1 MDFSNYLADKL
12 IDATVRNTPYDTPA
26 KAWVA
31 LYTTDPTKEDV
42 GAEVSEASYNRQP
55 ITMNVPVEGVSENS
69 AQIDFAEATSNWGMV
84 THIGIRD
91 QAYDGNLLYFTA
103 IANPKNILTGDQFK
117 VNIDK
122 LKLTL
127 T

>member
-12 IDATVRNTPYDTPA
+12 IDATVRNIPYDTPED
-26 KAWVA
+26 VFIA

-42 GAEVSEASYNRQP
+42 GSEVSEASYNRQE
-55 ITMNVPVEGVSENS
+55 IVMSVPVEGQSENS

-91 QAYDGNLLYFTA
+91 QAYDGNLMYFTA
-103 IANPKNILTGDQFK
+103 IDNPKNILTGDQFK
-117 VNIDK
+117 VNADK

>member
-12 IDATVRNTPYDTPA
+12 IDATVRNTPYESPETV
-26 KAWVA
+26 WVA

-42 GAEVSEASYNRQP
+42 GSEVREASYNRQEVV
-55 ITMNVPVEGVSENS
+55 MSVPVEGKSENT
-69 AQIDFAEATSNWGMV
+69 AQIDFSEATSNWGLV
-84 THIGIRD
+84 SHIGIRD
-91 QAYDGNLLYFTA
+91 EASDGNLLYFTELDNA
-103 IANPKNILTGDQFK
+103 KDILTGDQFRIN
-117 VNIDK
+117 VDK

>member
-12 IDATVRNTPYDTPA
+12 IDATVRNIPYDTPD
-26 KAWVA
+26 KVWIA
-31 LYTTDPTKEDV
+31 LYTTDPTKVDV
-42 GAEVSEASYNRQP
+42 GVEVKEPSYNRQEVV
-55 ITMNVPVEGVSENS
+55 MSAPVEGKSENS
-69 AQIDFAEATSNWGMV
+69 AQIDFSEATSNWGNI

-91 QAYDGNLLYFTA
+91 EDYDGNLLYFTELENA
-103 IANPKNILTGDQFK
+103 KDILSGDQFRIN
-117 VNIDK
+117 VAK

>member
-12 IDATVRNTPYDTPA
+12 IDGTVRNIPYVTPD
-26 KAWVA
+26 KVWLA

-42 GAEVSEASYNRQP
+42 GAEVNEPTYVRQE
-55 ITMNVPVEGVSENS
+55 IVMGAPVDGVSKNVE
-69 AQIDFAEATSNWGMV
+69 QIDFSEATSNWGYV

-91 QAYDGNLLYFTA
+91 ESFDGNLLYFTDLE
-103 IANPKNILTGDQFK
+103 NPKDILSGDQFRIN
-117 VNIDK
+117 VDK

>member
-1 MDFSNYLADKL
+1 MDFSNHLADKL
-12 IDATVRNTPYDTPA
+12 IDATVRNIPYVTPA
-26 KAWVA
+26 EVFIA
-31 LYTTDPTKEDV
+31 LYTTDPTKEDI
-42 GAEVSEASYNRQP
+42 GSEVREPSYNRQE
-55 ITMNVPVEGVSENS
+55 IVMSVPVEGQSENS

-117 VNIDK
+117 VNVDK

>member
-12 IDATVRNTPYDTPA
+12 IDATVRNIPYDTPED
-26 KAWVA
+26 VFIA
-31 LYTTDPTKEDV
+31 LYTTDPTKEDI
-42 GAEVSEASYNRQP
+42 GSEVREPSYNRQE
-55 ITMNVPVEGVSENS
+55 IVMSVPVEGQSENS

-103 IANPKNILTGDQFK
+103 IANQKNILTGDQFK

>member
-12 IDATVRNTPYDTPA
+12 IDATVRNIPYDTPD
-26 KAWVA
+26 KVWIA
-31 LYTTDPTKEDV
+31 LYTTDPTKLDV
-42 GAEVSEASYNRQP
+42 GVEVREPSYNRQEV
-55 ITMNVPVEGVSENS
+55 TMSFPADGKSENAS
-69 AQIDFAEATSNWGMV
+69 QIDFSEATSNWGNI

-91 QAYDGNLLYFTA
+91 EAFDGNLLYFTELDNA
-103 IANPKNILTGDQFK
+103 KDILSGDQFRIN
-117 VNIDK
+117 VDK

>member
-1 MDFSNYLADKL
+1 MSA
-12 IDATVRNTPYDTPA
+12 
-26 KAWVA
+26 
-31 LYTTDPTKEDV
+31 
-42 GAEVSEASYNRQP
+42 
-55 ITMNVPVEGVSENS
+55 PVEGVSQNS
-69 AQIDFAEATSNWGMV
+69 AQIDFAEATSNWGWI

-103 IANPKNILTGDQFK
+103 IGDSKNILTGDQFK
-117 VNIDK
+117 VLIDK

>member
-12 IDATVRNTPYDTPA
+12 IDATVRNTPYDTPED
-26 KAWVA
+26 VFIA

-42 GAEVSEASYNRQP
+42 GSEVSEASYNRQKVV
-55 ITMNVPVEGVSENS
+55 MSAPVEGVSQNS
-69 AQIDFAEATSNWGMV
+69 AQIDFSEATSNWGNI

-91 QAYDGNLLYFTA
+91 QAYDGNLLYFTELDNA
-103 IANPKNILTGDQFK
+103 KDILSGDQFRIN
-117 VNIDK
+117 VDK

>member
-31 LYTTDPTKEDV
+31 LYTTDPTKEDL
-42 GAEVSEASYNRQP
+42 GAEVREPSYNRQE
-55 ITMNVPVEGVSENS
+55 IVMSVPVEGKSENS
-69 AQIDFAEATSNWGMV
+69 AQIDFSEATSNWGYV
-84 THIGIRD
+84 THIGIKD
-91 QAYDGNLLYFTA
+91 ESFDGNLLYFTA
-103 IANPKNILTGDQFK
+103 LDNPKDILSGDQFRIN
-117 VNIDK
+117 VDK

>member
-12 IDATVRNTPYDTPA
+12 IDATVRNIPYDTPED
-26 KAWVA
+26 VFIA
-31 LYTTDPTKEDV
+31 LYTTDPTKEDI
-42 GAEVSEASYNRQP
+42 GSEVREPSYNRQE
-55 ITMNVPVEGVSENS
+55 IVMSVPVEGQSENS

-91 QAYDGNLLYFTA
+91 QAYDGNLMYFTA
-103 IANPKNILTGDQFK
+103 IDNPKNILTGDQFRIN
-117 VNIDK
+117 VDK

>member
-12 IDATVRNTPYDTPA
+12 IDATVRNTPYDSPD
-26 KAWVA
+26 KVYIA
-31 LYTTDPTKEDV
+31 LYTTDPTKVDV
-42 GAEVSEASYNRQP
+42 GAEVREPSYNRQEVVMS
-55 ITMNVPVEGVSENS
+55 TPVEGKSENL
-69 AQIDFAEATSNWGMV
+69 AQIDFSEATSNWGKI

-91 QAYDGNLLYFTA
+91 EEFDGNLLYFTELDNA
-103 IANPKNILTGDQFK
+103 KDILTGDQFK
-117 VNIDK
+117 INDDK

>member
-12 IDATVRNTPYDTPA
+12 IDATVRNTPYDTPT
-26 KAWVA
+26 KVWIA
-31 LYTTDPTKEDV
+31 LYTTDPTKVDV
-42 GAEVSEASYNRQP
+42 GAEVREPSYNRQEVV
-55 ITMNVPVEGVSENS
+55 MSAPVDGKSENS
-69 AQIDFAEATSNWGMV
+69 AQIDFSEATSNWGKI

-91 QAYDGNLLYFTA
+91 QDYDGNLLYFTELDNA
-103 IANPKNILTGDQFK
+103 KDILSGDQFRIN
-117 VNIDK
+117 VAK

>member
-12 IDATVRNTPYDTPA
+12 IDDTVRNIPYDTPED
-26 KAWVA
+26 VFIA

-42 GAEVSEASYNRQP
+42 GSEVSEASYNRQE
-55 ITMNVPVEGVSENS
+55 IVMSVPVEGQSENS
-69 AQIDFAEATSNWGMV
+69 AQIDFAEATSNWGLI

-91 QAYDGNLLYFTA
+91 QAYDGNLMYFTA
-103 IANPKNILTGDQFK
+103 IDNPKNILTGDQFK
-117 VNIDK
+117 VNADK

>member
-12 IDATVRNTPYDTPA
+12 IDATVRNTPYDTPD
-26 KAWVA
+26 KVWVA
-31 LYTTDPTKEDV
+31 LYTTDPTKLDV
-42 GAEVSEASYNRQP
+42 GAEVKEPSYSRREIVMSAPVDGKSES
-55 ITMNVPVEGVSENS
+55 S
-69 AQIDFAEATSNWGMV
+69 AQIDFSDATSNWGKI

-91 QAYDGNLLYFTA
+91 EAYDGNLLYFTELD
-103 IANPKNILTGDQFK
+103 NPKDILTGDQFRIN
-117 VNIDK
+117 VAE

>member
-12 IDATVRNTPYDTPA
+12 IDATVRNIPYVTPD
-26 KAWVA
+26 KVWIA
-31 LYTTDPTKEDV
+31 LYTTDPTKVDV
-42 GAEVSEASYNRQP
+42 GAEVKEPSYNRQEVV
-55 ITMNVPVEGVSENS
+55 MSFPVEGQSENS
-69 AQIDFAEATSNWGMV
+69 AQIDFSEATSNWGKI

-91 QAYDGNLLYFTA
+91 EAYDGNLLYFTELDNA
-103 IANPKNILTGDQFK
+103 KDILSGDQFRIN
-117 VNIDK
+117 VDK

>member
-12 IDATVRNTPYDTPA
+12 IDATVRNIPYDTPV
-26 KAWVA
+26 KVWIA
-31 LYTTDPTKEDV
+31 LYTTDPTKVDV
-42 GAEVSEASYNRQP
+42 GAEVKEPSYNRQEVV
-55 ITMNVPVEGVSENS
+55 MSAPVDGKSENS
-69 AQIDFAEATSNWGMV
+69 AQIDFSEATSNWGKI

-91 QAYDGNLLYFTA
+91 EAYDGNLLYFTELENA
-103 IANPKNILTGDQFK
+103 KDILSGDQFRIN
-117 VNIDK
+117 VAK

>member
-1 MDFSNYLADKL
+1 MDFSNYLAN
-12 IDATVRNTPYDTPA
+12 ATINATTRGVPYAPPV
-26 KAWVA
+26 KVWLS

-42 GAEVSEASYNRQP
+42 GVEVREPSYNRQEVV
-55 ITMNVPVEGVSENS
+55 MSVPVEGQSENS
-69 AQIDFAEATSNWGMV
+69 AQIDFSEATSNWGLV

-91 QAYDGNLLYFTA
+91 QAYDGNLMYFTA
-103 IANPKNILTGDQFK
+103 IDNPKNILTGDQFK
-117 VNIDK
+117 INIDK